1 MGRKIAVRFG
11 WLAKCWTLDMTCEY
25 NYTCKANCVYN
36 LVLKLQ
42 RIGTALQRHKE
53 VEELRLAPGRNN
65 EKLASYNCCRTS
77 SVGCYVS
84 EIAFHTIKRWIWVK
98 LASSPACWVLCTVW
112 LTIRDRSL
120 QMKILFSWLS
130 PRNDV
135 TSFKQAPQQWLL
147 LTKLI
152 TTSSHV
158 VLTLIWDTCN
168 IQLFVHFAARSH
180 TYV

>member
-1 MGRKIAVRFG
+1 M
-11 WLAKCWTLDMTCEY
+11 
-25 NYTCKANCVYN
+25 
-36 LVLKLQ
+36 Q

-98 LASSPACWVLCTVW
+98 LSSSSAWWVLCTVW

-130 PRNDV
+130 LRNDV
-135 TSFKQAPQQWLL
+135 TSFKQAPQQLKLVLL
-147 LTKLI
+147 RFNADLRYMLLVMSSCCPFFNSCTNSYELISFYSVTKEKKL
-152 TTSSHV
+152 
-158 VLTLIWDTCN
+158 CPM
-168 IQLFVHFAARSH
+168 
-180 TYV
+180 